1 MPPIKRNPQLRFYPK
16 KGKENFTSSNYIGVF
31 LVSMAVLMLE
41 FNLTRVLSVSLW
53 YNFAFMII
61 SIALLGFGISGV
73 FLVKIKILREIN
85 TNLLVSVLSVIFGIS
100 IIVSFYLINLIPV
113 DPFSLLSDKIQLI
126 YLPLYYIL
134 ITIPFFFAGL
144 IIALLITTFK
154 EKVHKIYFS
163 DLLGAGLACFVFIVS
178 VPVFGGEGTIAIVAI
193 IGFLSAIVFSFG
205 KYKKISLIAVGL
217 ILISLIILYSKSTI
231 LKINVSPNKKLVNL
245 AELRPDLKI
254 LTEWNSFSKVDVIS
268 DEDEPADGYRLYIG
282 VIDAGN
288 ANTNIPFVKSLPI
301 IRKPADASNLAFANK
316 TYGTDSNRNVF
327 IIGSAGGG
335 EILVSMYHKARKIIG
350 VEINGILNNLIS
362 NKLSYWTGPLIKNNK
377 SVELITND
385 ARAEINKRDEK
396 FDVIISAH
404 TISSSAVSS
413 GAMNMVENYILTKE
427 AVTEYVGKLADSG
440 IFYVSRPE
448 TQLFKLI
455 TTLRTVDEEISST
468 GNLNNEIYQEFDS
481 SSFKKK
487 IIVFRRRPSP
497 LEIETGKSFLSGVI
511 YKKNGL
517 SDDEIYNILN
527 EAEDLNLEVLYHYGI
542 DENYTS
548 STLDLKNLIENTS
561 LDEEIKKIKETYNL
575 DIRPATDNRPFFDN
589 NIGFAGLNFNN
600 IKEVLSQDEKAI
612 FALKDKPVAEV
623 TIIILLIQIAVIS
636 FLFLILPFAF
646 SRKNNSVSQISEK
659 SKDKRKLYIIYF
671 SLLGLGYI
679 MIQISMMQKFTLFLG
694 QPVYTMLTVI
704 STMLVASGI
713 GSRFSKDLP
722 DKKFS
727 IVFSLIILFCLFIG
741 FVVSYIF
748 YELVKLDLF
757 FRILLSILIIFPI
770 GFLMGMPFPAGIA
783 RLSSINSNKIIPLCW
798 AVNGFFSVTGT
809 AVTIMI
815 AMISGFKLV
824 FIISALIYLCAF
836 LIFIRFSSTADK

>member
-1 MPPIKRNPQLRFYPK
+1 MKNIEINKSSFKSSAVKIKNEF
-16 KGKENFTSSNYIGVF
+16 FVSNYFGVF
-31 LVSMAVLMLE
+31 LISMAVLVLE

-73 FLVKIKILREIN
+73 FLAKIKLFERKN
-85 TNLLVSVLSVIFGIS
+85 VNLSVSLLSVFFGVSVIL
-100 IIVSFYLINLIPV
+100 SFYLMNKIPL

-126 YLPLYYIL
+126 YLPIYYIL

-144 IIALLITTFK
+144 IIALLITTFR
-154 EKVHKIYFS
+154 EKVHKLYFS
-163 DLLGAGLACFVFIVS
+163 DLLGAGLACFIFILS
-178 VPVFGGEGTIAIVAI
+178 VPLFGGEGTIAVVSI
-193 IGFLSAIVFSFG
+193 IGFISAIIFSYK
-205 KYKKISLIAVGL
+205 KYKKISLVALGL
-217 ILISLIILYSKSTI
+217 ILILVIILFSNSNV
-231 LKINVSPNKKLVNL
+231 LKISVSPNKKIVNL

-254 LTEWNSFSKVDVIS
+254 LTEWNSFSKVDVVS

-301 IRKPADASNLAFANK
+301 TRKPADASNLAFANK
-316 TYGTDSNRNVF
+316 TYGTDSSRNVF

-335 EILVSMYHKARKIIG
+335 EILVSLYHKAKKVVG

-385 ARAEINKRDEK
+385 ARAEINKRDEN

-413 GAMNMVENYILTKE
+413 GAMNMVENYVLTKE
-427 AVTEYVGKLADSG
+427 AVSEYINKLTDSG
-440 IFYVSRPE
+440 VLYISRPE

-455 TTLRTVDEEISST
+455 TTLKTVDSEIF
-468 GNLNNEIYQEFDS
+468 NESDNKNDIFVIADAS
-481 SSFKKK
+481 DFKNK
-487 IIVFRRRPSP
+487 IICFRRRISSF
-497 LEIETGKSFLSGVI
+497 EAESGKSFLAGVI
-511 YKKNGL
+511 YKKNGF
-517 SDDEIYNILN
+517 SEEEISNIKSEAIDLGLELLYYN
-527 EAEDLNLEVLYHYGI
+527 GI
-542 DENYTS
+542 DTDYS
-548 STLDLKNLIENTS
+548 LSTKDFKNLIESDDLNK
-561 LDEEIKKIKETYNL
+561 EIQKIKDSYNL

-589 NIGFAGLNFNN
+589 NIGFAGLNLQN

-623 TIIILLIQIAVIS
+623 TIIVLLIQIAIIS
-636 FLFLILPFAF
+636 FLFLILPFVF
-646 SRKNNSVSQISEK
+646 RKK
-659 SKDKRKLYIIYF
+659 SNLDSNKPSPSKSSSKYFIIYF

-679 MIQISMMQKFTLFLG
+679 MAQISMMQKFTLFLG

-713 GSRFSKDLP
+713 GSRVSKNFSSKNYI
-722 DKKFS
+722 
-727 IVFSLIILFCLFIG
+727 IVFTLIVLLCLFIG
-741 FVVSYIF
+741 FIVPSIF
-748 YELVKLDLF
+748 YKLVKLSLF
-757 FRILLSILIIFPI
+757 LRILFSIVIIFPL
-770 GFLMGMPFPAGIA
+770 GFLLGMPFPAGI
-783 RLSSINSNKIIPLCW
+783 LKLTVIDKKNLIPVCW

-809 AVTIMI
+809 ALTVMI

-824 FIISALIYLCAF
+824 FVLTSLIYLLASLLF
-836 LIFIRFSSTADK
+836 VKLLPSGD